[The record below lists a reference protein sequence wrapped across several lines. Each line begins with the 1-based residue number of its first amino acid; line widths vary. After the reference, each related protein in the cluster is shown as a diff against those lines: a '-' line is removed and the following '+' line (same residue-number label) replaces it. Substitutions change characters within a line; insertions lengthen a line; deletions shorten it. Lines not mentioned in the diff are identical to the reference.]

1 MKLISVFMPL
11 KTVGFFLFF
20 WWMSSVNIYSQSLN
34 LLVEGSNIKET
45 KIIDSLS
52 YKKTFTDFSSLQ
64 KEVDLFKKR
73 LTNLGY
79 IENELIG
86 LIKQNDTSFFA
97 TYHLKKLYKT
107 IRIYFDNSI
116 NKNVLKMVS
125 SDVEEN
131 YFEIEITAL
140 EATLQLLNSELSD
153 QGDPFSTLQL
163 SNINKTQSN
172 DLFAD
177 LIVSEQKQQ
186 RTIDSI
192 IIKGYEKFPKSF
204 VKRYLKL
211 NTSQPFQLNTIKN
224 KTSQLEDLSFASQ
237 IKEPEVLFTKDSTL
251 LYIYVEKQKSNT
263 FDGFLGFG
271 TNAETNKVEFNGF
284 LNLNLINNLNYGESF
299 RLLYKSDESEQKT
312 FDVNARLPYLLGSP
326 IGTELGLNIFKKDS
340 TFVTVA
346 QTAKLNFQ
354 INPKNLVSF
363 SVNSINSTN
372 LLETTSLFVD
382 DYKSVFYSLDY
393 LYIKTQR
400 YDQLFPV
407 NFQLDI
413 STGIGN
419 RFFEDLRT
427 PQTKINLNTVK
438 IFNLNDKN
446 SFFMR
451 ATGASLI
458 SDNFFENELFRFG
471 GINSIR
477 GFEENSLT
485 ANSYIVFNTEYRY
498 EISTTFYIHSVLDGA
513 YFENELIDTKG
524 KLFGFGFGFGLL
536 TKSGLFKLNY
546 SNGKNE
552 NQKFKFSDSK
562 IHLSL
567 TARF

>member
-1 MKLISVFMPL
+1 MKLINLFMPL
-11 KTVGFFLFF
+11 KTVSSLVFF
-20 WWMSSVNIYSQSLN
+20 WWMSSANIHSQSLYLLAEGNN
-34 LLVEGSNIKET
+34 LKET
-45 KIIDSLS
+45 KVIDSLS
-52 YKKTFTDFSSLQ
+52 YKKAFTDFATLQ
-64 KEVDLFKKR
+64 KEVALIKTQ
-73 LTNLGY
+73 LTGLGY

-86 LIKQNDTSFFA
+86 LIKQNDSSYLA
-97 TYHLKKLYKT
+97 EYHLNRLYKT

-116 NKNVLKMVS
+116 HKNVLKLVS
-125 SDVEEN
+125 PDVKEN
-131 YFEIEITAL
+131 YFEIDITAL
-140 EATLQLLNSELSD
+140 EATLQLLNSELSE

-163 SNINKTQSN
+163 SNIKKTEGN
-172 DLFAD
+172 NLFAD

-211 NTSQPFQLNTIKN
+211 NTKQPFQLNTIKD

-251 LYIYVEKQKSNT
+251 LYIYVEKQKSNA

-271 TNAETNKVEFNGF
+271 SNAETNKIEFNGY
-284 LNLNLINNLNYGESF
+284 LNLNLVNNLNYGESF

-326 IGTELGLNIFKKDS
+326 LGTELGLNIFKKDS

-346 QTAKLNFQ
+346 QTARLNYRF
-354 INPKNLVSF
+354 NPKNLVSLGIS
-363 SVNSINSTN
+363 SVTSTN
-372 LLETTSLFVD
+372 LLEATSFFVD

-400 YDQLFPV
+400 FDKLFPV
-407 NFQLDI
+407 NFQFDI
-413 STGIGN
+413 SAGIGN
-419 RFFEDLRT
+419 RSFEDLKT
-427 PQTKINLNTVK
+427 PQTKISLSTFK

-446 SFFMR
+446 SIYMQ
-451 ATGASLI
+451 ANGSTLI
-458 SDNFFENELFRFG
+458 SDNYFENELFRFG

-485 ANSYIVFNTEYRY
+485 SNSYIIFNTEYRY
-498 EISTTFYIHSVLDGA
+498 KISSTFYIHSVLDAA
-513 YFENELIDTKG
+513 YFENDLIDTKG

-552 NQKFKFSDSK
+552 NQPFKFSDSK

-567 TARF
+567 TASF

>member
-1 MKLISVFMPL
+1 
-11 KTVGFFLFF
+11 
-20 WWMSSVNIYSQSLN
+20 MSSANIHSQSLY
-34 LLVEGSNIKET
+34 LFAEGNNILET

-52 YKKTFTDFSSLQ
+52 YKKTFADFASLQ
-64 KEVDLFKKR
+64 KEVDLIKNQ
-73 LTNLGY
+73 LTGLGY

-97 TYHLKKLYKT
+97 TYHLKDHYKT

-116 NKNVLKMVS
+116 NKNVLKMIS
-125 SDVEEN
+125 YDVKEN
-131 YFEIEITAL
+131 YFEIDITAL
-140 EATLQLLNSELSD
+140 ETTLQFLNSELSD

-163 SNINKTQSN
+163 SNIKKTQGN
-172 DLFAD
+172 TLFAD
-177 LIVSEQKQQ
+177 LIVSEQNQQ

-211 NTSQPFQLNTIKN
+211 NTRQPFQLNTIKN

-271 TNAETNKVEFNGF
+271 TNAETNKIEFNGY

-326 IGTELGLNIFKKDS
+326 LGTELGLNIFKKDS

-346 QTAKLNFQ
+346 QMARLNFQ
-354 INPKNLVSF
+354 INPKNLVSLG
-363 SVNSINSTN
+363 VNSITSTN
-372 LLETTSLFVD
+372 LLDATFLFVD

-393 LYIKTQR
+393 LYIKRQHF
-400 YDQLFPV
+400 DKLFPV
-407 NFQLDI
+407 NFQFDI
-413 STGIGN
+413 SAGLGN
-419 RFFEDLRT
+419 RFFEDLKT
-427 PQTKINLNTVK
+427 PQTKIGLNTFK

-446 SFFMR
+446 SFYLR
-451 ATGASLI
+451 ANGSSLI
-458 SDNFFENELFRFG
+458 SDNYFENELFRFG

-485 ANSYIVFNTEYRY
+485 SNSYIVFNTEYRY
-498 EISTTFYIHSVLDGA
+498 EISSTFYIHSVLDGA

-552 NQKFKFSDSK
+552 NQQFRFSESK

-567 TARF
+567 TASF